1 MNWLLK
7 ALSSSIGK
15 KFVMGITGLLLCG
28 FLVAHLAGNLLLYVP
43 DKVKDGESHNA
54 YNDYA
59 HALHEQEGLLM
70 VAETGL
76 FALFAAHIALAF
88 VTARENRNARPVS
101 YGKVQSKQKGR
112 KIMDGARP
120 DTWMFVTGAIIFAFL
135 ILHLS
140 DFKLELRPDVDYS
153 GKEPFDKALM
163 ILQTPLSAVM
173 YCVGAVAIIAHLSH
187 GFSSAFQSLGVNH
200 PKYNRLIKCV
210 GILFAVAVGAGF
222 LSFPVW
228 ANFIMKSSQ

>member
-1 MNWLLK
+1 MNWLFK

-43 DKVKDGESHNA
+43 DKEVDGETHNA

-76 FALFAAHIALAF
+76 FAMFAAHIFLAF
-88 VTARENRNARPVS
+88 ATARENRNARPAA
-101 YGKVQSKQKGR
+101 YGKVQSKQEGR
-112 KIMDGARP
+112 KIMDGLRP
-120 DTWMFVTGAIIFAFL
+120 DTFMFVTGAVIFAFL

-140 DFKLELRPDVDYS
+140 DFKMELRPDVDYS
-153 GKEPFDKALM
+153 GKEPYDKALM
-163 ILQTPLSAVM
+163 ILQTPLSMIM
-173 YCVGAVAIIAHLSH
+173 YGIGALAIIAHLSH
-187 GFSSAFQSLGVNH
+187 GFSSAFQSLGANH

-210 GILFAVAVGAGF
+210 GIVFAVAVGAGF
-222 LSFPVW
+222 LSFPIW
-228 ANFIMKSSQ
+228 ANVIMKSSQ